1 MNARERLKENGEVW
15 LVVRKDKGADS
26 LVRDMKKIYNKV
38 DVEEKKKGFYI
49 IKAQI

>member
-1 MNARERLKENGEVW
+1 MNAKDYLKEKGEVW

-26 LVRDMKKIYNKV
+26 LIKDMKKYYSKIEVIK
-38 DVEEKKKGFYI
+38 KKKGFYI